1 MKTAVSNA
9 MTNGISNLTIY
20 AFVALGGA
28 CGASLRF
35 YISQLVLNWL
45 GKGFPFAT
53 LMVNISGSFIM
64 GVLFQ
69 LIEHEVLDI
78 QVHRTLIGIGFLGA
92 FTTFSTFSLDTLLL
106 LQQGDLLKASI
117 NILLNVS
124 LCIAAAGLGL
134 YLVSALAK

>member
-1 MKTAVSNA
+1 MSNA
-9 MTNGISNLTIY
+9 ISNFTLY

-53 LMVNISGSFIM
+53 LLVNITGSFIM
-64 GVLFQ
+64 GVLYQ
-69 LIEHEVLDI
+69 LIEHEILDI
-78 QVHRTLIGIGFLGA
+78 SVHRTLIGIGFLGA

-106 LQQGDLLKASI
+106 LQQGEAVKAAL

-124 LCIAAAGLGL
+124 LCIAAAGFGL
-134 YLVSALAK
+134 YLVTTLAK

>member
-1 MKTAVSNA
+1 MNNA
-9 MTNGISNLTIY
+9 ISNLTLY

-53 LMVNISGSFIM
+53 LMVNIIGSFIM
-64 GVLFQ
+64 GILYQ
-69 LIEHEVLDI
+69 LIEHEILDI
-78 QVHRTLIGIGFLGA
+78 NIHRTLIGIGFLGA
-92 FTTFSTFSLDTLLL
+92 FTTFSTFSLDSLLL
-106 LQQGDLLKASI
+106 IQQGDLLKAAI

-124 LCIAAAGLGL
+124 LCIAAAALGL
-134 YLVSALAK
+134 YLVSTIAK

>member
-1 MKTAVSNA
+1 
-9 MTNGISNLTIY
+9 MTNGISNFTIY

-106 LQQGDLLKASI
+106 LQQGDVLKASI

>member
-1 MKTAVSNA
+1 MNNA
-9 MTNGISNLTIY
+9 ISNLTLY

-53 LMVNISGSFIM
+53 LMVNITGSFIM
-64 GVLFQ
+64 GLLYQ
-69 LIEHEVLDI
+69 LIEHEILDI
-78 QVHRTLIGIGFLGA
+78 NIHRTLIGVGFLGA
-92 FTTFSTFSLDTLLL
+92 FTTFSTFSLDSLLL
-106 LQQGDLLKASI
+106 IQQGDLLKAGI
-117 NILLNVS
+117 NIVLNVL

-134 YLVSALAK
+134 YLVSAIAK